1 MRSSRPGTTDRAR
14 RVDCCRGSSR
24 EADHRRDGRCDR
36 LWPLRGNPR
45 RARGIGY
52 VWDVHAE
59 HDEPARKVFRK
70 GPADTAQLRSHHLHL
85 TIKDSHYWRRLL
97 DFRDELR
104 RDPAAAVEYAAVKAS
119 LLISCEGS
127 SRAYTR
133 GETGIV
139 RKIERAAGVD
149 SGRSAMWPTS

>member
-1 MRSSRPGTTDRAR
+1 MVGVTDYGPFEAIRA
-14 RVDCCRGSSR
+14 GL
-24 EADHRRDGRCDR
+24 E
-36 LWPLRGNPR
+36 
-45 RARGIGY
+45 GIGY

-70 GPADTAQLRSHHLHL
+70 GPADTAQLRSHHMHL

-104 RDPAAAVEYAAVKAS
+104 RDPAAAAEYAAVKAS

-133 GETGIV
+133 GKTGIV
-139 RKIERAAGVD
+139 RKIERAAGLD
-149 SGRSAMWPTS
+149 SGRSAMWPTR